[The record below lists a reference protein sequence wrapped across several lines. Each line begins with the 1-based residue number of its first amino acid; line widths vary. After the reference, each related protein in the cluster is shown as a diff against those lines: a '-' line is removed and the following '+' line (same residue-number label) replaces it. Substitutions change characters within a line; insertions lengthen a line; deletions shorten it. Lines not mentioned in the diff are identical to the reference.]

1 LSKKPLRD
9 KLAISGG
16 NLNLTLLVENNEK
29 IESFYRLNLYTWLAL
44 ETVTAVDATT
54 AMKILGSAEGKEIN
68 LIIARAQI
76 GKEQTALELVNFLKS
91 KNLEIPVI
99 VIGPGKE
106 VPGTFAHM
114 KNSLQL
120 KTMIQGSAKALG
132 ITAQA
137 MMNKPVP
144 DYFPIPLPF
153 FSFLK
158 RSVCTVYAQDKSVL
172 FEKMKD
178 FSKDEIKSLESS
190 GVKTLFVNKLDRL
203 EFVNN
208 LTTELMA
215 TLDEK
220 ELSADEQ
227 MSAGDATLNL
237 ASKKLVSMGITEE
250 TVGLAHKAMDV
261 MKKNAKQNPKLSQL
275 LDRLLAN
282 KTSYLFTHT
291 QLLSYIGLHIV
302 KNIDWGNNE
311 QEEKICF
318 IAFFHDIAL
327 EKDEHGK
334 IKSSLEL
341 KKADFSEIDKSL
353 VDKHAQISAELV
365 SKFPHA
371 PMGADQII
379 RQHHGTLN
387 GVGFSE
393 HFGNNV
399 SPMSIVFIVA
409 EEFTRIVLKYSESEM
424 NRTQMIR
431 ELKDAFP
438 KARFQKVIDL
448 LNTITF

>member
-1 LSKKPLRD
+1 MRD
-9 KLAISGG
+9 KLALSGG
-16 NLNLTLLVENNEK
+16 ILSLTLLVEKNEK
-29 IESFYRLNLYTWLAL
+29 IESFYQLNLFTWLGL
-44 ETVTAVDATT
+44 ETVISHDSAA
-54 AMKILGSAEGKEIN
+54 AMKLLGSADGQGIN
-68 LIIARAQI
+68 LIIARAHI
-76 GKEQTALELVNFLKS
+76 GKEQTALGLVNFLK
-91 KNLEIPVI
+91 KNDLNIPVI

-106 VPGTFAHM
+106 VPGSFAHM
-114 KNSLQL
+114 SNSLQL

-132 ITAQA
+132 ITAQD

-144 DYFPIPLPF
+144 DYFPIPISF
-153 FSFLK
+153 FSSLE
-158 RSVCTVYAQDKSVL
+158 RSVCPVYTLDDGHYSL
-172 FEKMKD
+172 YFEKLKD
-178 FSKDEIKSLESS
+178 FTTEETKALKKK

-215 TLDEK
+215 TIKDED
-220 ELSADEQ
+220 LSADEQ
-227 MSAGDATLNL
+227 LTAGDATINL
-237 ASKKLVSMGITEE
+237 ASKKLLSMGITDE
-250 TVGLAHKAMDV
+250 TVKLAHKSMEI
-261 MKKNAKQNPKLSQL
+261 MKKNTKQNTKLSLL
-275 LDRLLAN
+275 LDRLLSN

-291 QLLSYIGLHIV
+291 QILSYIGLHII
-302 KNIDWGNNE
+302 KNIDWGNPE

-327 EKDEHGK
+327 EKDEHGR
-334 IKSSLEL
+334 IKSTLDL
-341 KKADFSEIDKSL
+341 KKSNFTETETSL
-353 VDKHAQISAELV
+353 VERHAQISAELV

-387 GVGFSE
+387 GVGFAE

-409 EEFTRIVLKYSESEM
+409 EEFTRIVLKNAEGEL

-431 ELKDAFP
+431 ELKDVFP
-438 KARFQKVIDL
+438 KARFQKVIEL
-448 LNTITF
+448 LDTITF